1 MIKIIAINLLIALS
15 CVQIMADDAQ
25 EVSQRYNVT
34 SSSTYQQL
42 SAAFQQATTDFSA
55 DTTDGTAMLALDVI
69 YGWIPLNNRIELSY
83 SYFMQKPETPFYLA
97 GVEGISDALK
107 KGATVSTQL
116 KQDISDSIWQKLGTL
131 QATEEVNREL
141 ANEGVIALLLLSDD
155 RGLEAILTDTKYIKN
170 LQAVDGWDK
179 DSPETKFAD
188 LVTQYTALIG
198 QKAGA
203 RERVAIYELARLR
216 KVGGATEIIST
227 NSVIDLSQF

>member
-83 SYFMQKPETPFYLA
+83 SYFMQQPETPFYLA

>member
-83 SYFMQKPETPFYLA
+83 SYFMQQPETPFYLA

-179 DSPETKFAD
+179 DSPETEFAD